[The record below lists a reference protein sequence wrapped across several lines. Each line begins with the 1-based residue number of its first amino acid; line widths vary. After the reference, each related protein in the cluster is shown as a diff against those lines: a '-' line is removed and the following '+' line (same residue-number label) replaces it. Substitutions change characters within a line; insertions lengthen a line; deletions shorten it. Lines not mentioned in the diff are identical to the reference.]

1 MAIVWTNKRE
11 VEEKFRKFEQEYN
24 QKAVSWLC
32 RLGELVVKYAK
43 ENGNYTDRTANLR
56 NSIGYI
62 VVQSGRV
69 VAESFTGGASPTV
82 VGGDPKTAMEKGR
95 TYARQAASEYNA
107 EKTYLV
113 WVAGM
118 EYAAY
123 VEAKNFDVLQG
134 SGDWVESQAQRQIES
149 FKRWLMSRV

>member
-11 VEEKFRKFEQEYN
+11 VEARFREFELEYN
-24 QKAVSWLC
+24 RKAVSWLC

-62 VVQSGRV
+62 VVQSGKV
-69 VAESFTGGASPTV
+69 VSESFTGGATPTV
-82 VGGDPKTAMEKGR
+82 NGGSSENAMEKGKL
-95 TYARQAASEYNA
+95 YARRVASEYNA

-134 SGDWVESQAQRQIES
+134 SGDWVESQAQRQMEN
-149 FKRWLMSRV
+149 FKQWLMSRV